1 MGRYVL
7 YLMLFQGAGT
17 GVPCTVEFLLAG
29 DNSTVAIIIRELLML
44 HLMLRTPSPDIGYTR
59 RIVLKHWQ
67 GMTPASHRPKRHQ
80 IKKTKRRVY
89 IYLCACTVLT
99 SRYIGR
105 RRVSTLVLWTKSREK
120 RVENL

>member
-1 MGRYVL
+1 
-7 YLMLFQGAGT
+7 MLFQGAGT

-80 IKKTKRRVY
+80 IKKQREGY
-89 IYLCACTVLT
+89 IFIMCMH
-99 SRYIGR
+99 
-105 RRVSTLVLWTKSREK
+105 STYFQIYRTA
-120 RVENL
+120 